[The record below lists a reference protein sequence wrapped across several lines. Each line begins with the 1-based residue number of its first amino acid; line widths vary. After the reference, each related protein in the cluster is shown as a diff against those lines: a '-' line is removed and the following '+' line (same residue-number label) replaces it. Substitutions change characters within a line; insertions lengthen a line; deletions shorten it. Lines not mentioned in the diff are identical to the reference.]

1 MSKVTII
8 ITAHNRKKYLPYA
21 INSIFSALDPK
32 SIKDLEIVVVKNFK
46 DDNIDSWLDLHNVK
60 NIVTS
65 EESLAQKQAIGI
77 SNAHGD
83 LIAFLEDDD
92 MFALNKIYVL
102 RKLLNYSDLDFF
114 HNLFMPIEEATH
126 ESQIVPFND
135 YDVEFFHVDN
145 LRNNKILKYIIR
157 TYHPEIYNSCT
168 TISKDLA
175 MKCIDGLKRVDINTE
190 RFWFLCTLEK
200 GRRIA
205 LTKSPLTLYRVHEQ
219 SYSQPN
225 SNLFSVGLLERYIRS
240 YTFML
245 EYFQKETVR
254 RIVEEQYK
262 LHLAHYLIYDRDN
275 ITRKLK
281 LALFL
286 LSNSLKPSA
295 IYNEYSLLSAVSLL
309 SSLMS
314 TSLAKRIL
322 YR

>member
-1 MSKVTII
+1 MSEVTII

-21 INSIFSALDPK
+21 INSIFSALSEKAINDV
-32 SIKDLEIVVVKNFK
+32 EIIVVKNFK
-46 DDNIDSWLDLHNVK
+46 DNNIDSWLDLHNIK
-60 NIVTS
+60 NIVTN

-77 SNAHGD
+77 SNAHGN

-102 RKLLNYSDLDFF
+102 RKLLDYSDLDFF
-114 HNLFMPIEEATH
+114 HNLSMPIKETTY
-126 ESQIVPFND
+126 ESLLVPFSD
-135 YDVEFFHVDN
+135 YDIEFFHVSN
-145 LRNNKILKYIIR
+145 LQNNKILKYIIK
-157 TYHPEIYNSCT
+157 TYHPEIYNSCI

-175 MKCIDGLKRVDINTE
+175 MKCIDGLKGVDINTE
-190 RFWFLCTLEK
+190 RFWFLCALEK

-219 SYSQPN
+219 SFSQHN
-225 SNLFSVGLLERYIRS
+225 SKFFNPRLLERYIQS

-254 RIVEEQYK
+254 RIAKEQYK
-262 LHLAHYLIYDRDN
+262 FHLAHYLIYEKGNR
-275 ITRKLK
+275 TRKLK
-281 LALFL
+281 LAMSL
-286 LSNSLKPSA
+286 LSQSLKPST
-295 IYNEYSLLSAVSLL
+295 IYNEYSLLSAISLI
-309 SSLMS
+309 SSLIS

>member
-1 MSKVTII
+1 MSKVTIV

-21 INSIFSALDPK
+21 INSIFSTPSAKAIED
-32 SIKDLEIVVVKNFK
+32 IEIIIVKNFK
-46 DDNIDSWLDLHNVK
+46 DNNIDSWLDLHNVK

-114 HNLFMPIEEATH
+114 HNLFMPIKETTY

-135 YDVEFFHVDN
+135 YDVEFFHVGN
-145 LRNNKILKYIIR
+145 LRNNKILKYIIK
-157 TYHPEIYNSCT
+157 TYHPEMYNSCT

-175 MKCIDGLKRVDINTE
+175 MKCIHGLKKVDINTE
-190 RFWFLCTLEK
+190 RFWFLCALEK

-219 SYSQPN
+219 SFSQHN
-225 SNLFSVGLLERYIRS
+225 SKLFNTRLLERYIRS

-254 RIVEEQYK
+254 RIIEEQYK
-262 LHLAHYLIYDRDN
+262 LHLAHYLIYDKGNR
-275 ITRKLK
+275 IRKLK
-281 LALFL
+281 LALSL
-286 LSNSLKPSA
+286 LSGLLKPST
-295 IYNEYSLLSAVSLL
+295 IYNEYSSLSAISLL
-309 SSLMS
+309 SSLVS